1 MRSLTLRDP
10 GPGTYTRN
18 RLPDANRV
26 PFPLSIDHNETNV
39 ESRVIESIMLLMI
52 GALVAR
58 EELLSRGR
66 MMRGWNVLASGKL
79 TFG

>member
-10 GPGTYTRN
+10 GPGTYTRS

-26 PFPLSIDHNETNV
+26 LFPLSIDHNETNV